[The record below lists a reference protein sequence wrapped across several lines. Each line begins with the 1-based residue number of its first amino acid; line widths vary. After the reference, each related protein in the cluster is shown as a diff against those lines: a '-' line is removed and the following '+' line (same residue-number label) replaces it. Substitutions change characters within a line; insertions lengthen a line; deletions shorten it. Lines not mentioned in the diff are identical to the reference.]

1 MEPNNTI
8 TLSDTVN
15 LMVSKNYKERFIAE
29 YQQVKIRYEKLK
41 AMLEKWD
48 HGDLDFSP
56 DCSRE
61 LYNIQICGMKQ
72 YLSILEKR
80 SKIEN
85 IDLTVIVPNDE
96 W

>member
-29 YQQVKIRYEKLK
+29 YWQVKIRYEKLK
-41 AMLEKWD
+41 NMLDRWD
-48 HGDLDFSP
+48 YGDLDFLP
-56 DCSRE
+56 DCPRE

-72 YLSILEKR
+72 YLDILER
-80 SKIEN
+80 RAKIEN
-85 IDLTVIVPNDE
+85 IDLAFVVPNDE